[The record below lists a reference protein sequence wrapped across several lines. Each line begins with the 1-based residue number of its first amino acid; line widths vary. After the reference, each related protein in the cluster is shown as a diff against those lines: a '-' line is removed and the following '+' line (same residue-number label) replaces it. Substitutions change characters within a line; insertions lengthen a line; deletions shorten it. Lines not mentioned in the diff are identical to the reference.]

1 MVLEAVR
8 RHPTVRDKGPPVDV
22 EATQTSSFSQHDTS
36 SSKESDAAAI
46 DAGGSLEHFLAT
58 RRLTERLCEPLAN
71 EDYGLQ
77 AMASTSPAKWHLAHV
92 TWFFETFVLSPFCP
106 DYRPFHPAFEHLFN
120 SYYNGVGRPY
130 PREKRGLLSRPGVE
144 EVYRY
149 RAHVDSAMTD
159 LLSAPGASDT
169 EVRRRT
175 ELGCHHEQQHQEL
188 LFTDLKYCWFQNPLY
203 PAYTPLRGNTTS
215 DSGPMGW
222 LPLASGVHAIGSLT
236 DDATGPGGFCFDNEL
251 PRHRQY
257 LEASELADR
266 LVTNA
271 EFLAF
276 VEDDGY
282 RRPELWLADGWAELQ
297 SLQAVAA
304 KAGPLYWLQENGQW
318 FEYTLHGQLPLDP
331 HRPVCHVSAYEADA
345 YARWVGCRLPTEFEW
360 EVACEGWGH
369 HAAAQGAGQFLRLDE
384 LHPASPVGGASAD
397 RLLGRAWQ
405 WTSSAYAPYPGFRT
419 AAGAIGEYNG
429 KFMANQLVLRGGSC
443 VTSRSHYRDSYRN
456 FFYPPDQWQFT
467 GIRLA
472 RDLV

>member
-1 MVLEAVR
+1 M
-8 RHPTVRDKGPPVDV
+8 
-22 EATQTSSFSQHDTS
+22 
-36 SSKESDAAAI
+36 
-46 DAGGSLEHFLAT
+46 DAGGSFGQFLTT
-58 RRLTERLCEPLAN
+58 RRLTERICKPLEI

-77 AMASTSPAKWHLAHV
+77 AMANTSPAKWHLAHT
-92 TWFFETFVLSPFCP
+92 TWFFETFILSHFCP

-130 PREKRGLLSRPGVE
+130 PREQRGLLSRPGVE

-149 RAHVDSAMTD
+149 RSHVDSAIAD
-159 LLSAPGASDT
+159 LLAAPGDREADI
-169 EVRRRT
+169 RQRI

-203 PAYTPLRGNTTS
+203 PVYTPSREDSRGGS
-215 DSGPMGW
+215 EAMGW
-222 LPLASGVHAIGSLT
+222 QPLVAGVHSIGAPA
-236 DDATGPGGFCFDNEL
+236 DAVEGRNGFCFDNEL

-257 LEASELADR
+257 VEASELADR
-266 LVTNA
+266 LVSNA
-271 EFLAF
+271 EFMAF

-282 RRPELWLADGWAELQ
+282 RRPELWLADGWAACE
-297 SLQAVAA
+297 ARRDDDAGAA
-304 KAGPLYWLQENGQW
+304 APLYWVQESGQW
-318 FEYTLHGQLPLDP
+318 FEYTLHGLLPLDP

-345 YARWVGCRLPTEFEW
+345 YARWAGCRLPTEFEW
-360 EVACEGWGH
+360 EVACGWGDD
-369 HAAAQGAGQFLRLDE
+369 AVAKGAGQFLGLDE
-384 LHPASPVGGASAD
+384 LHPGSATTGAPAD

-405 WTSSAYAPYPGFRT
+405 WTSSAYSPYPGFRA

-472 RDLV
+472 RDPR